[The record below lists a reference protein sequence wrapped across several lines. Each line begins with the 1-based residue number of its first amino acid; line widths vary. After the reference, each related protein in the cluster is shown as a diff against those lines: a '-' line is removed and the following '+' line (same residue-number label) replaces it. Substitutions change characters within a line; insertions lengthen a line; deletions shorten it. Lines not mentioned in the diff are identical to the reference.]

1 MTAPSIGLA
10 PIDLAIVAGYIL
22 VTIALGFWVAKLSSG
37 NLSNYFLAGN
47 KLPWWVLGLSNASGM
62 FDVGGTMWMV
72 GLLVVY
78 GLKSVF
84 IPWLW
89 PVFNQIFLM
98 VFLAIWL
105 RRSGKLT
112 GAEWITFRFGDGLG
126 ARASHLINVVFALIM
141 VVGMLAFG
149 FLGIGKLA
157 AEFSPWQLSADPLI
171 NDKLYGLIIVALTTI
186 YSVKGGMYSVVMT
199 EILQF
204 FIKLVVCI
212 AIAWIAMTMVTPEM
226 LRAAVPDSWNE
237 IGFGWTLGLD
247 WQSVASA
254 AKPENKVVASSAIQ
268 TIANEGHSYFAIFMG
283 LMIFQGFFKAM
294 AGPAPN
300 YDMQRLL
307 SAKSPI
313 EAAKISGFVNLVL
326 LFPRYLMI
334 AGMAVLALVFI
345 GPYWTQ
351 LQADALAAG
360 KPFSGD
366 FDAVLPWVVHEFMPP
381 GLLGIALAGM
391 LSAFMATY
399 SASLNAAPAYVVND
413 IYRKYFKPDADQ
425 KTLVRLSYLT
435 SFLFAVIAAF
445 IGWQLTSINEV
456 ITWITTGLYGGY
468 TVANV
473 VKWYWWRLNGTG
485 YAASMALGVVAAM
498 WMAIYKDP
506 VTGAGIDGLAA
517 FPWLFAACLAVAVI
531 GSLVT
536 KPTDMATLKEFYK
549 KTRPWGFWGP
559 VLNALREDEPGA
571 QPNRNFGIDMVNV
584 VIGIVWQTSMTA
596 SAIFLVIQE
605 MEKFWLT
612 AGLAIA
618 CTLVLKFSW
627 WDRLR
632 DEPDDSPAKG

>member
-1 MTAPSIGLA
+1 MTLQ

-22 VTIALGFWVAKLSSG
+22 LTIGLGFWVSKLSSKS
-37 NLSNYFLAGN
+37 LSSYFLAGN
-47 KLPWWVLGLSNASGM
+47 KLPWWILGLSNASGM

-98 VFLAIWL
+98 VFLAVWL

-112 GAEWITFRFGDGLG
+112 GAEWMTFRFGDGPG

-149 FLGIGKLA
+149 FLGIGKLV
-157 AEFSPWQLSADPLI
+157 AEFSPWPLSPDPLL
-171 NDKLYGLIIVALTTI
+171 NDKIYGLIVVALTTL

-199 EILQF
+199 EVLQF

-212 AIAWIAMTMVTPEM
+212 AIAVIAMNMVSADM
-226 LRAAVPDSWNE
+226 IKAAVPHGWDNVL
-237 IGFGWTLGLD
+237 FGWKLNLD
-247 WQSVASA
+247 WNAVAA
-254 AKPENKVVASSAIQ
+254 LAKPENKVVGTSAVA
-268 TIANEGHSYFAIFMG
+268 TIDAEGHNLFTVFML
-283 LMIFQGFFKAM
+283 LMTFQGVLKAL

-307 SAKSPI
+307 SAKSPT

-334 AGMAVLALVFI
+334 AGMAVLAVVFI
-345 GPYWTQ
+345 GPEWTRM
-351 LQADALAAG
+351 QAAAAAAG

-366 FDAVLPWVVHEFMPP
+366 FDAILPWVVHKFLPP
-381 GLLGIALAGM
+381 GLLGLTLAGL

-413 IYRKYFKPDADQ
+413 IYRKYIKPDADQ
-425 KTLVRLSYLT
+425 KSLVRLSYLT
-435 SFLFAVIAAF
+435 SFLFAVIAAV
-445 IGWQLTSINEV
+445 IGWQLTSINDV

-468 TVANV
+468 TVANLI
-473 VKWYWWRLNGTG
+473 KWYWWRLNGTG
-485 YAASMALGVVAAM
+485 YALSMALGVVAAM
-498 WMAIYKDP
+498 TMAVYKDA
-506 VTGAGIDGLAA
+506 AGHTIDGLAA
-517 FPWLFAACLAVAVI
+517 FPWLFAGCLAVAVI
-531 GSLVT
+531 GSYLT
-536 KPTDMATLKEFYK
+536 PATDMATLKEFYR
-549 KTRPWGFWGP
+549 KTRPWGLWGP
-559 VLNALREDEPGA
+559 VLKALREDDPNA
-571 QPNRNFGIDMVNV
+571 QPNRDFWIDMMNV
-584 VIGIVWQTSMTA
+584 VIGVVWQTALTA
-596 SAIFLVIQE
+596 SAIFLVIHA
-605 MEKFWLT
+605 MDKFYVT
-612 AGLAIA
+612 GGLALA
-618 CTLVLKFSW
+618 CTIVLKFSL

-632 DEPDDSPAKG
+632 DEPKDVAGKA

>member
-1 MTAPSIGLA
+1 MNLA
-10 PIDLAIVAGYIL
+10 PIDLAIVGGYVL
-22 VTIALGFWVAKLSSG
+22 LTIGLGFWVSKLSSG
-37 NLSNYFLAGN
+37 SLSNYFLAGN
-47 KLPWWVLGLSNASGM
+47 KLPWWLLGLSNASGM
-62 FDVGGTMWMV
+62 FDVSGTMWMV

-98 VFLAIWL
+98 VFLAVWL

-112 GAEWITFRFGDGLG
+112 GAEWITFRFGDGVG

-149 FLGIGKLA
+149 FLGIGKLT
-157 AEFSPWQLSADPLI
+157 AEFSPWHFSADPLI
-171 NDKLYGLIIVALTTI
+171 NDKIYGLIVVGLTTL
-186 YSVKGGMYSVVMT
+186 YSVKGGMYSVVVT
-199 EILQF
+199 EVLQF

-212 AIAWIAMTMVTPEM
+212 AIAWIAMTTVSADMIK
-226 LRAAVPDSWNE
+226 AVVPHGWNE
-237 IGFGWTLGLD
+237 VLFGWKLDLD
-247 WQSVASA
+247 WQAIANSA
-254 AKPENKVVASSAIQ
+254 RPDDKVVATSAVT
-268 TIANEGHSYFAIFMG
+268 TIANEGHSYFAVFMG
-283 LMIFQGFFKAM
+283 LMAFQGLFKAL

-307 SAKSPI
+307 SAKSPT

-334 AGMAVLALVFI
+334 AGMAVLAVVFI
-345 GPYWTQ
+345 GPYWTH
-351 LQADALAAG
+351 LQAEAAAAG

-366 FDAVLPWVVHEFMPP
+366 FDAILPWVVHKFMPP
-381 GLLGIALAGM
+381 GLLGLALAGL

-413 IYRKYFKPDADQ
+413 IYKKYIKPDAEQ
-425 KTLVRLSYLT
+425 KTYVRLSYLT

-445 IGWQLTSINEV
+445 IGWQLNSINEV

-485 YAASMALGVVAAM
+485 YALSMGLGVIAAM
-498 WMAIYKDP
+498 GLAIYKDP
-506 VTGAGIDGLAA
+506 VTGHAIDALAA
-517 FPWLFAACLAVAVI
+517 FPWLFGACLLVAVI
-531 GSLVT
+531 GSLIT
-536 KPTDMATLKEFYK
+536 PATDMATLQAFYK

-559 VLNALREDEPGA
+559 VLKALHEDEPEV
-571 QPNRNFGIDMVNV
+571 QPNRDFGIDMMNV
-584 VIGIVWQTSMTA
+584 VIGIVWQTSLTA
-596 SAIFLVIQE
+596 SAIFLVIHE
-605 MEKFWLT
+605 MEKFYIT
-612 AGLAIA
+612 AGLAVV
-618 CTLVLKFSW
+618 CTIIMKFSL

-632 DEPDDSPAKG
+632 DEPK